1 MVEKVNGQMGK
12 SISKKIEKALRI
24 DIASGQIDAG
34 ERLDETK
41 LAERFSV
48 SRTPVREA
56 LNRLVA
62 QGILVS
68 NGRRGV
74 RVTEYT
80 REELA
85 HMFEAMHEI
94 EALCAG
100 MAAKRLTLLARSSI
114 EAAQAECVRTA
125 EANDLPGFLRANE
138 TFHLAIYQATE
149 NPFIFELA
157 SGFRQRTGPFRARK
171 FSTAEDLTASA
182 KSHQDILKHLFS
194 TDSAAAASEM
204 GQHMRDTF
212 ISILAK
218 M

>member
-1 MVEKVNGQMGK
+1 MQKGK
-12 SISKKIEKALRI
+12 SISKQIEATLRA

-41 LAERFSV
+41 LADRFSV

-100 MAAKRLTLLARSSI
+100 MAAKRLTLLARASI
-114 EAAQAECVRTA
+114 EAAQAECIKTA

-138 TFHLAIYQATE
+138 TFHLTIYQATK
-149 NPFIFELA
+149 NPFIFDLA
-157 SGFRQRTGPFRARK
+157 SGFRQRTGPFRAQK
-171 FSTAEDLTASA
+171 FSTAEDLIASA
-182 KSHQDILKHLFS
+182 RSHEEIIKHLFS
-194 TDSAAAASEM
+194 TDSVAAASEM
-204 GQHMRDTF
+204 GQHMKDTF
-212 ISILAK
+212 MSILAK

>member
-1 MVEKVNGQMGK
+1 MEKAINQKGR
-12 SISKKIEKALRI
+12 SISKHIEETLRA

-114 EAAQAECVRTA
+114 EAAQAECIKAA

-138 TFHLAIYQATE
+138 AFHLEIYRATE
-149 NPFIFELA
+149 NPFIFDLA
-157 SGFRQRTGPFRARK
+157 SGFRQRTGPFRAKK
-171 FSTAEDLTASA
+171 FSTADDLIASA
-182 KSHQDILKHLFS
+182 RSHEEIIKHLFS

-204 GQHMRDTF
+204 GQHMKNTF
-212 ISILAK
+212 MSILAK

>member
-1 MVEKVNGQMGK
+1 MEKNKAHKGK
-12 SISKKIEKALRI
+12 SISKHIEATLRA

-100 MAAKRLTLLARSSI
+100 MAAKRLTLLARASI
-114 EAAQAECVRTA
+114 EAAQAECIKAA

-138 TFHLAIYQATE
+138 SFHLAIYKATE
-149 NPFIFELA
+149 NPFIFDLA

-171 FSTAEDLTASA
+171 FSTAEDLIASA
-182 KSHQDILKHLFS
+182 RSHEEIIKHLFS
-194 TDSAAAASEM
+194 TDSVAAASEM
-204 GQHMRDTF
+204 GQHMKDTF
-212 ISILAK
+212 MSILAK

>member
-1 MVEKVNGQMGK
+1 MAEKHPSRRNK
-12 SISKKIEKALRI
+12 SISRRIEEALTI
-24 DIASGQIDAG
+24 DIASGQIGVG

-41 LAERFSV
+41 LAQRFSV

-74 RVTEYT
+74 WVTQYT

-114 EAAQAECVRTA
+114 ETAQAECLDA
-125 EANDLPGFLRANE
+125 AKANDLPRFLRANE
-138 TFHLAIYQATE
+138 EFHRAIYKATG
-149 NPFIFELA
+149 NPFIYDLA
-157 SGFRQRTGPFRARK
+157 SGFRQRTGPFRAKK
-171 FSTAEDLTASA
+171 FSTAEDLLTSA
-182 KSHQDILKHLFS
+182 KSHDEIIKHLFS
-194 TDSAAAASEM
+194 TNSAAAASEM
-204 GQHMRDTF
+204 GQHMKDTF
-212 ISILAK
+212 MTILAK

>member
-1 MVEKVNGQMGK
+1 MEKTKNQKSG
-12 SISKKIEKALRI
+12 SISKHIEETLRA

-114 EAAQAECVRTA
+114 EAAQAECIKAA
-125 EANDLPGFLRANE
+125 EANDLPRFLRANE
-138 TFHLAIYQATE
+138 AFHLAIYRATE
-149 NPFIFELA
+149 NPFIFDLA
-157 SGFRQRTGPFRARK
+157 SGFRQRTGPFRAKK
-171 FSTAEDLTASA
+171 FSTAEDLMASA
-182 KSHQDILKHLFS
+182 RSHEDIIKHLFS

-204 GQHMRDTF
+204 GQHMKDSF
-212 ISILAK
+212 MSILAK

>member
-1 MVEKVNGQMGK
+1 MEKDKVQKGR
-12 SISKKIEKALRI
+12 SISKHIEETLRA

-41 LAERFSV
+41 LAERFAV

-62 QGILVS
+62 QEILVS

-114 EAAQAECVRTA
+114 EAAQAECIRAA

-138 TFHLAIYQATE
+138 AFHLAIYRATE
-149 NPFIFELA
+149 NPFIFDLA
-157 SGFRQRTGPFRARK
+157 SGFRQRTGPFRAKK
-171 FSTAEDLTASA
+171 FSTGEDLIASA
-182 KSHQDILKHLFS
+182 RSHDEIIKHLFS

-204 GQHMRDTF
+204 GQHMKDTF
-212 ISILAK
+212 MSILAK

>member
-1 MVEKVNGQMGK
+1 MEKDKVQK
-12 SISKKIEKALRI
+12 SRSISKHIEETLRA

-34 ERLDETK
+34 ARLDETK

-74 RVTEYT
+74 RVTEYS

-114 EAAQAECVRTA
+114 EAAQAECIKA
-125 EANDLPGFLRANE
+125 AKANDLPGFLRANE
-138 TFHLAIYQATE
+138 TFHLAIYRATE
-149 NPFIFELA
+149 NPFIFDLA
-157 SGFRQRTGPFRARK
+157 SGFRQRTGPFRAKK
-171 FSTAEDLTASA
+171 FSTAEDLLISA
-182 KSHQDILKHLFS
+182 RSHEDIIKHLFS

-204 GQHMRDTF
+204 GQHMKDTF
-212 ISILAK
+212 MSILAK

>member
-1 MVEKVNGQMGK
+1 VEKDKVQKGR
-12 SISKKIEKALRI
+12 SISKHIEETLRA

-41 LAERFSV
+41 LAERFAV

-62 QGILVS
+62 QEILVS

-114 EAAQAECVRTA
+114 EAAQAECIRAA

-138 TFHLAIYQATE
+138 AFHLAIYRATE
-149 NPFIFELA
+149 NPFIFDLA
-157 SGFRQRTGPFRARK
+157 SGFRQRTGPFRAKK
-171 FSTAEDLTASA
+171 FSTGEDLIASA
-182 KSHQDILKHLFS
+182 RSHDEIIKHLFS

-204 GQHMRDTF
+204 GQHMKDTF
-212 ISILAK
+212 MSILAK

>member
-1 MVEKVNGQMGK
+1 MEKDKAQKGR
-12 SISKKIEKALRI
+12 SISKHIEETLRA

-114 EAAQAECVRTA
+114 EAAQTECTKAA

-138 TFHLAIYQATE
+138 TFHLTIYQATE
-149 NPFIFELA
+149 NPFIFDLA
-157 SGFRQRTGPFRARK
+157 SGFRQRTGPFRAKK
-171 FSTAEDLTASA
+171 FSTAEDLIASA
-182 KSHQDILKHLFS
+182 RSHEDIIKHLFS

-204 GQHMRDTF
+204 GQHMKDTF
-212 ISILAK
+212 MSILAK

>member
-1 MVEKVNGQMGK
+1 MEKPNPAKGQ
-12 SISKKIEKALRI
+12 SISQHIEDTLRT
-24 DIASGQIDAG
+24 DIASGQINVA

-41 LAERFSV
+41 LAERFSA

-68 NGRRGV
+68 SGRRGV
-74 RVTEYT
+74 WVTEYT
-80 REELA
+80 REELGQ
-85 HMFEAMHEI
+85 MFEAMHEI

-114 EAAQAECVRTA
+114 EAAQAECISAA

-138 TFHLAIYQATE
+138 AFHMAIYKATQ
-149 NPFIFELA
+149 NPFIYDLA

-171 FSTAEDLTASA
+171 FSTGEDLVKSA
-182 KSHQDILKHLFS
+182 KSHELIIEHLFS
-194 TDSAAAASEM
+194 TNSEAAASQM
-204 GQHMRDTF
+204 GQHMKDTF
-212 ISILAK
+212 MTVLAK
-218 M
+218 L